1 MSRLV
6 PFDSEEKCD
15 FCDNIGAY
23 DFMGDFLCIECY
35 QDMMDAQGEDDDFE
49 DFDDE
54 DDAI

>member
-35 QDMMDAQGEDDDFE
+35 QDMMDAQGEDDLDDDE

-54 DDAI
+54 